1 MDIFIKLTVV
11 HRSYTEDSHVQT
23 IAMPVSRIDRIADTP
38 PKGLNAT
45 KATVSVYNKECN
57 HYSSYDVME
66 SLDQILCD
74 IGRTTQIYNEN
85 NHSC

>member
-11 HRSYTEDSHVQT
+11 HRSYSADSHIQT
-23 IAMPVSRIDRIADTP
+23 VAIPVSRIDRIADNP
-38 PKGLNAT
+38 SKGIGKTN
-45 KATVSVYNKECN
+45 ATVSVFNKECN
-57 HYSSYDVME
+57 AYTSYDVIE
-66 SLDQILCD
+66 NLDHILCE